1 MSGVRQ
7 HGASPFRLFQTRP
20 QPKSLGPGDKQ
31 WGHTN
36 EGNEEWRKLD
46 DGTRPGAMSE
56 SKFNQVKFAYQ
67 HDIGADMISDELK
80 IAPNEIKKAI
90 LAKDYSAYL
99 AS

>member
-1 MSGVRQ
+1 
-7 HGASPFRLFQTRP
+7 
-20 QPKSLGPGDKQ
+20 
-31 WGHTN
+31 
-36 EGNEEWRKLD
+36 
-46 DGTRPGAMSE
+46 MSE